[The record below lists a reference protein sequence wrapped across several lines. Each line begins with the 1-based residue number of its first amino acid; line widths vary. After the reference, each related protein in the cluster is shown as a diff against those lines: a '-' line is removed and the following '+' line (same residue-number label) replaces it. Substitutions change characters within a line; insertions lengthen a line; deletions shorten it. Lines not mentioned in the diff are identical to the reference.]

1 MKFIG
6 IIFAGFISGLFL
18 LTGCNSVPSGTPP
31 KGDIVAQEDMK
42 NTYSSAAAVNYLIT
56 SLSTFAVKNIPKDS
70 TVVQKFVATDKSLN
84 FYPDKVF
91 KSAAAIAR
99 FTSAPAGRAG
109 DYTLTSSI
117 KGNEILIW
125 EMSLIRVQDDAAVW
139 SETIRIDQGKLE

>member
-1 MKFIG
+1 MKFTG
-6 IIFAGFISGLFL
+6 IIFIGLICGAFL

-31 KGDIVAQEDMK
+31 KGDIVSQEDMK

-56 SLSTFAVKNIPKDS
+56 SLSTFAVKNVPKDS
-70 TVVQKFVATDKSLN
+70 TVVQKFAATDKSLN

-99 FTSAPAGRAG
+99 FTSAPAGGAG
-109 DYTLTSSI
+109 DYRLTSNI
-117 KGNEILIW
+117 KGSEILTW
-125 EMSLIRVQDDAAVW
+125 EMSLIRVQDNVAVW

>member
-6 IIFAGFISGLFL
+6 IIFIGFIGGVCLM
-18 LTGCNSVPSGTPP
+18 TGCNSVPPGTPP
-31 KGDIVAQEDMK
+31 KGDIVSQEDMK

-70 TVVQKFVATDKSLN
+70 TVVQKFTAPDKSLN
-84 FYPDKVF
+84 LYPDKVF

-99 FTSAPAGRAG
+99 FTSVPAGRVG
-109 DYTLTSSI
+109 DYRLTSNI
-117 KGNEILIW
+117 KGSEILVW
-125 EMSLIRVQDDAAVW
+125 DMALIRVQDNVAVW

>member
-18 LTGCNSVPSGTPP
+18 LAGCNSVPSGTPP